1 MTVTD
6 QTVAFPE
13 TAVRSTALLR
23 ASAKKSFDP
32 FVAVDWAVPLDDRAY
47 HLPPEELPLYGT
59 ALYDSLSEPERIAYS
74 RHQAA
79 ALCGTGIWLENILIR
94 LLADHA
100 YELYATDPVLRYVL
114 VEVGDE
120 CRHSSMFAEYIARAG
135 TPAYRPP
142 PQARRLGRVVRSAY
156 GLASS
161 LVAVLAAEELLDA
174 SNRATAHDE
183 SLHPVSRAV
192 ARVHVVEEARHVAFA
207 RTHLKELWP
216 QLSKPS
222 RALAALV
229 APFTVDVISRAAIH
243 PDVYAALGIEDGYRV
258 ARENPVYR
266 RRVAR
271 NLERLTEFLT
281 TLGAIP
287 PWTKPIWHKLGLLT
301 PPSERRSRR
310 LPRTTALA

>member
-6 QTVAFPE
+6 QAVAFPE

-59 ALYDSLSEPERIAYS
+59 ALYASLSEPERIAYS
-74 RHQAA
+74 RHQCA
-79 ALCGTGIWLENILIR
+79 ALCGTGIWLENILMR
-94 LLADHA
+94 LLVDHA
-100 YELYATDPVLRYVL
+100 YDLYATDPVLRYVL

-120 CRHSSMFAEYIARAG
+120 CRHSSMFAEYILRAG

-142 PQARRLGRVVRSAY
+142 PKVRHLGRVVRSAY

-174 SNRATAHDE
+174 SNRATARDE
-183 SLHPVSRAV
+183 SLHPVSRAI
-192 ARVHVVEEARHVAFA
+192 ARVHIVEEARHVAFA

-216 QLSKPS
+216 RLSAPS

-229 APFTVDVISRAAIH
+229 APFTVDVISRATIQ
-243 PDVYAALGIEDGYRV
+243 PEVYAALNIPDGDRV

-266 RRVAR
+266 RRVAE
-271 NLERLTEFLT
+271 NLQRLTEFLT
-281 TLGAIP
+281 TLGVIQ

-301 PPSERRSRR
+301 PTAPHRSRR
-310 LPRTTALA
+310 LPRKTALA